1 MNMGPR
7 ESFRFFSVVTFFIIM
22 VVLCAGC
29 TLNFNQKGT
38 KVNTTPEDPVTGTW
52 NGFLVTAGNTSN
64 PGPSIPDDVEKIR
77 LNIYPDLSFAYTTNF
92 TIRNGTLIPTGKG
105 NYAVKANETE
115 TDRKYFRYNE
125 NLDILQLESRNKTIE
140 FRRNDRP
147 LTSAELDEYNA
158 QMLETYTREQQAA
171 SVTPVPPRALA
182 RILSRGLGYDPT
194 AGTVYQMNGKIEIEN
209 GIYQSVGVIL
219 RYPDNDTFQSDV
231 GGMGGSNF
239 TRKDFRIVI
248 HDRVNNQT
256 PGLFVRLDAREYP
269 AVETGEQANG
279 SIYTVHEPVV

>member
-7 ESFRFFSVVTFFIIM
+7 DSFRFFSVVTFFI
-22 VVLCAGC
+22 VLLVLCAGC

-52 NGFLVTAGNTSN
+52 NGFLVTAGNN
-64 PGPSIPDDVEKIR
+64 SIPDPSITDGVEKIR

-125 NLDILQLESRNKTIE
+125 NLDILQWETRNMTLE

-147 LTSAELDEYNA
+147 LTSAELDEYNTR
-158 QMLETYTREQQAA
+158 MLDAYTQKQQAA
-171 SVTPVPPRALA
+171 SVTPVPPRTLA
-182 RILSRGLGYDPT
+182 RILSRGFGYDPT
-194 AGTVYQMNGKIEIEN
+194 ASTVYQMNGKIEIEN
-209 GIYQSVGVIL
+209 GIYDSVGIIL
-219 RYPDNDTFQSDV
+219 RYPDNDTYQSDV

-248 HDRVNNQT
+248 HDRLSNKT
-256 PGLFVRLDAREYP
+256 PGVFVRLDAGEYP

-279 SIYTVHEPVV
+279 SVYTAYEPAR

>member
-7 ESFRFFSVVTFFIIM
+7 DSFRFFSVVTFFIIL

-52 NGFLVTAGNTSN
+52 NGFTVTAGNA
-64 PGPSIPDDVEKIR
+64 SIPDPSLTNDVEKIR

-115 TDRKYFRYNE
+115 TDRKYFRYHE
-125 NLDILQLESRNKTIE
+125 NLDILHWESRNITLE
-140 FRRNDRP
+140 FRRNDRE
-147 LTSAELDEYNA
+147 LTPAELDEYNTR
-158 QMLETYTREQQAA
+158 MLDAYTREQQAA
-171 SVTPVPPRALA
+171 SVTPVPLRTLA
-182 RILSRGLGYDPT
+182 RILSRGFGYDPT
-194 AGTVYQMNGKIEIEN
+194 KSTVYQMNGKIEIEN
-209 GIYQSVGVIL
+209 GIYESVGIIL
-219 RYPDNDTFQSDV
+219 RYPDNDTYQSDV

-248 HDRVNNQT
+248 HDRLSNQT
-256 PGLFVRLDAREYP
+256 PGVFVRLNSREFP
-269 AVETGEQANG
+269 AIETGEQANV
-279 SIYTVHEPVV
+279 SIYTVHEPVG

>member
-1 MNMGPR
+1 MNMGLR
-7 ESFRFFSVVTFFIIM
+7 DSFRFFSVVTFFIILL
-22 VVLCAGC
+22 VLCAGC

-52 NGFLVTAGNTSN
+52 NGFMVTAGNTSI
-64 PGPSIPDDVEKIR
+64 PDPSLTDDVEKIR
-77 LNIYPDLSFAYTTNF
+77 LNIYRDLSFAYTTNF

-115 TDRKYFRYNE
+115 TDRKYFRYHE
-125 NLDILQLESRNKTIE
+125 NLDILHWESRNMTLE
-140 FRRNDRP
+140 LRRNDRQ
-147 LTSAELDEYNA
+147 LTPAELDEYNTR
-158 QMLETYTREQQAA
+158 MLETYTREQQAA
-171 SVTPVPPRALA
+171 SVTPVPPRTLA
-182 RILSRGLGYDPT
+182 RILSRGFGYDPT
-194 AGTVYQMNGKIEIEN
+194 KSTVYQMNGKIEIEN
-209 GIYQSVGVIL
+209 GIYESVGIIL

-248 HDRVNNQT
+248 HDRMSNQT
-256 PGLFVRLDAREYP
+256 PGVFVRLDAGEYP

-279 SIYTVHEPVV
+279 SVYTAYEPAR